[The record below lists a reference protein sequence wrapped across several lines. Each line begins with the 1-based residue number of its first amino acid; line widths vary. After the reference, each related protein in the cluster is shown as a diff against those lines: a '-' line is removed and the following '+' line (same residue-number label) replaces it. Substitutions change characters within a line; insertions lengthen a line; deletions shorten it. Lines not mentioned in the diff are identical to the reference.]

1 MTDIANAAPVA
12 EYNGACV
19 DMSSSQPPEVAPAA
33 PAAVDLH
40 SRSFLLK
47 LLGTGSLVVPSRRS
61 ALEATC
67 DGFFAFVGITVLAL
81 LHTLCVPH
89 SLLQLVAS
97 FAASA
102 VLVFG
107 APSSPLAQPRN
118 LVFGNLVSA
127 VCGVAVAKIFL
138 GSLQW
143 LASALAVGAAVLFMG
158 LLGVTHPPGGAT
170 ALIAV
175 IGGPGVEEQ
184 GWLYIVQPI
193 LTGSLVLLV
202 TALLCN
208 NLHPRRSYPVSYTH
222 LTLPTK
228 RIV

>member
-1 MTDIANAAPVA
+1 
-12 EYNGACV
+12 
-19 DMSSSQPPEVAPAA
+19 
-33 PAAVDLH
+33 LH

-47 LLGTGSLVVPSRRS
+47 LRGTGILAIPSRRT
-61 ALEATC
+61 ALEAVC
-67 DGFFAFVGITVLAL
+67 DGCFASLGIAVLAL
-81 LHTLCVPH
+81 LHTLCLRH

-138 GSLQW
+138 GSPSLQW

-158 LLGVTHPPGGAT
+158 VLGVTHPPGGAT

-193 LTGSLVLLV
+193 LTGSLILLV
-202 TALLCN
+202 TAILCN
-208 NLHPRRSYPVSYTH
+208 NLHPRRRYPNYW
-222 LTLPTK
+222 
-228 RIV
+228 

>member
-12 EYNGACV
+12 ESNGACV

-33 PAAVDLH
+33 PAAVDLN

-47 LLGTGSLVVPSRRS
+47 LCGTGSLVIPPRRT
-61 ALEATC
+61 ALEAIC
-67 DGFFAFVGITVLAL
+67 CFASVGIAVLAL
-81 LHTLCVPH
+81 LHTLCVRH

-143 LASALAVGAAVLFMG
+143 LASALVVGAAVLFMG

-170 ALIAV
+170 ALIEV

-193 LTGSLVLLV
+193 LTGSLILLI

-208 NLHPRRSYPVSYTH
+208 NLHRRRSYSNYW
-222 LTLPTK
+222 
-228 RIV
+228 